1 MVSLAYY
8 NVSVGNKEVSHMKP
22 NTETIKCAPLKNA
35 RELAAMLKQLPRD
48 ERLRI
53 EGAITWARMA
63 QADRQQSSA

>member
-1 MVSLAYY
+1 
-8 NVSVGNKEVSHMKP
+8 MKP
-22 NTETIKCAPLKNA
+22 NTETIKCAPLKNT

>member
-1 MVSLAYY
+1 
-8 NVSVGNKEVSHMKP
+8 MKP

-53 EGAITWARMA
+53 EGAITWARTA

>member
-1 MVSLAYY
+1 MVSVAYY
-8 NVSVGNKEVSHMKP
+8 NVSIDNKEVNKMKP

-63 QADRQQSSA
+63 QANAQDSA